1 MMHPFYHNKDKNSEW
16 DSAAVNNEIPPSVLI
31 NTFKMFR
38 FLNFLVLIPYHKKV
52 KRVMDSLSLFI
63 CELLLPG

>member
-1 MMHPFYHNKDKNSEW
+1 MMHPFNHNKDKNSDW

-38 FLNFLVLIPYHKKV
+38 FLNFLVLIPYQKKV